1 MSEENVELARA
12 FFDAYNARD
21 SDAVDRLLYPDAEIT
36 TMTGRAGLPTRWRP
50 GTTRQYFEQ
59 LDDTLADLRI
69 EIERY
74 RQLGERVVALG
85 VIRGF
90 GKASRVEVADDFAVV
105 FVVRNSRFVRVDT
118 YSNQNAALEAAGLS
132 E

>member
-1 MSEENVELARA
+1 MSEENVELAIA
-12 FFDAYNARD
+12 FFNAYNARD
-21 SDAVDRLLYPDAEIT
+21 SDAVDRLLDPDAEIT
-36 TMTGRAGLPTRWRP
+36 TMTGRAGLPTRWSP

-118 YSNQNAALEAAGLS
+118 YSNEKAALEAAGLS

>member
-105 FVVRNSRFVRVDT
+105 FVVRNSRFVRVET